1 MPNETPE
8 VPTPAAPTPTAAPA
22 PCKTPE
28 PRALFYVISFF
39 VSLFGIIFGI
49 VYLTKPD
56 PECKRF
62 GKNCL
67 LWGIIPPIIYIIIW
81 VIVVFLIIGTATIT
95 APALEGWETAL
106 FLS

>member
-1 MPNETPE
+1 MPNGTPGA
-8 VPTPAAPTPTAAPA
+8 PTPPAAPTPTAAPA
-22 PCKTPE
+22 PKPPE

-39 VSLFGIIFGI
+39 VSIVGIIFGI
-49 VYLTKPD
+49 LYLTKPD

-67 LWGIIPPIIYIIIW
+67 LLGIIPPIIYIVIW
-81 VIVVFLIIGTATIT
+81 FIVVFLIIGAGVIT
-95 APALEGWETAL
+95 APALEEWETAL